1 MGRGAQAVHAR
12 WGGAGRGHQLPA
24 ATVGSS
30 RTAVATV
37 QLQQSRS
44 ALVHVSA
51 SPEPSLTLTHPDPSP
66 SLTHPDPTPDSHAIT
81 LRAPS
86 RTRTGLVVKIAV
98 VNTVT
103 GVETVLLVNLTH

>member
-51 SPEPSLTLTHPDPSP
+51 SPEPSPT
-66 SLTHPDPTPDSHAIT
+66 LTHPDPTPDSHAIT